1 MVDVSDKTSSP
12 SLKDLIDRIKPVE
25 NSRLKP
31 INENALWLEIYND
44 SNTTEKTFI
53 FKEHLGIRT
62 GKALCLHR
70 WKIWW
75 MIPRL
80 IPRFEY
86 KNQIV
91 SGSLIPPETYFLLV
105 ILNDSDVDR
114 YLCILPTFN
123 KSIGFSLGG
132 SLLLSDENHIDP
144 SLIVIRSHSNS
155 LDGPEVAWN
164 KSLLITTGTD
174 PFKLISDSLKI
185 LKADIRHSFSYSSKL
200 KPELDPSD
208 INFKLRPY
216 FTNFFGWC
224 TWDSFYTDLS
234 EERVIE
240 GLKGFNQVGVTPRF
254 IILDDG
260 WQDTDVNDKMNGYQW
275 GGRLNSFGANYKFE
289 KDFNSKESQQQ
300 EQKQQQ
306 QLDLKSVYD
315 ELSRPC
321 GKLASSLIL
330 NANNYP
336 KQSLERIISRSK
348 EEAGILSFLVWHTL
362 TGYWTGVSPT
372 SEELSKYPSSISY
385 PHLSK
390 SLKEMSKANKLESE
404 PFTVSGVGLVD
415 SDHAQLFFED
425 YHSHLK
431 SMGVD
436 GVKVDAQ
443 SILPEL
449 IEQNSNV
456 NGTERV
462 IKIY

>member
-1 MVDVSDKTSSP
+1 
-12 SLKDLIDRIKPVE
+12 
-25 NSRLKP
+25 
-31 INENALWLEIYND
+31 
-44 SNTTEKTFI
+44 
-53 FKEHLGIRT
+53 
-62 GKALCLHR
+62 
-70 WKIWW
+70 
-75 MIPRL
+75 
-80 IPRFEY
+80 
-86 KNQIV
+86 
-91 SGSLIPPETYFLLV
+91 
-105 ILNDSDVDR
+105 
-114 YLCILPTFN
+114 
-123 KSIGFSLGG
+123 
-132 SLLLSDENHIDP
+132 
-144 SLIVIRSHSNS
+144 
-155 LDGPEVAWN
+155 
-164 KSLLITTGTD
+164 
-174 PFKLISDSLKI
+174 LISDSLKI
-185 LKADIRHSFSYSSKL
+185 LKADIRHSFSYSSTF

-234 EERVIE
+234 EDKVIE
-240 GLKGFNQVGVTPRF
+240 GLKGFYQVGVKPRF

-289 KDFNSKESQQQ
+289 KDFNSKVSQQV
-300 EQKQQQ
+300 
-306 QLDLKSVYD
+306 DLKSVYD

-321 GKLASSLIL
+321 GRLASSLTL
-330 NANNYP
+330 NVNNYP

-362 TGYWTGVSPT
+362 TGYWTGVSPE
-372 SEELSKYPSSISY
+372 SEELSKYPSRISY

-390 SLKEMSKANKLESE
+390 SLMEMSKANKLESE

-415 SDHAQLFFED
+415 SDHAQLIFED

-449 IEQNSNV
+449 VERHANI

-462 IKIY
+462 IKYCY